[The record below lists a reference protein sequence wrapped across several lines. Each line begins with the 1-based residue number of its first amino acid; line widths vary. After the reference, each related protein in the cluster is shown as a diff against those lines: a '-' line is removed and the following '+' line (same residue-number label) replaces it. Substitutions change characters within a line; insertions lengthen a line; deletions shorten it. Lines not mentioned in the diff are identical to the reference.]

1 MTDFVIRNHFKLEI
15 ILIKNKCKVIIMK
28 RKPACT
34 LTCAVPAPRIMSAQI
49 KELNDLTTVNIV
61 GSERGGKTTQDLRRF
76 TGNS

>member
-1 MTDFVIRNHFKLEI
+1 MYFDMHS
-15 ILIKNKCKVIIMK
+15 
-28 RKPACT
+28 P
-34 LTCAVPAPRIMSAQI
+34 SAANNVSSDHN

>member
-1 MTDFVIRNHFKLEI
+1 MYFDMRSPSTANNVSSDHN
-15 ILIKNKCKVIIMK
+15 
-28 RKPACT
+28 
-34 LTCAVPAPRIMSAQI
+34 